1 MSINNIFGIAGSA
14 MNAQMVRMNSTAS
27 NMANSSTAAGSQ
39 EEAYKAKRPV
49 FEALL
54 TEQQTNMRAPVVG
67 GVKISEMVSDST
79 PNSSI
84 YDPGNPNANEEGM
97 VFLSNVN
104 EVVEMVDMLA
114 AARSYQNNVE
124 VINTAKQLMMKTL
137 DLTKV

>member
-1 MSINNIFGIAGSA
+1 MSINNIMGIAGSA
-14 MNAQMVRMNSTAS
+14 MNAQMVRMNTSAS
-27 NMANSSTAAGSQ
+27 NMANSGTVAGSQ

-54 TEQQTNMRAPVVG
+54 SEEQTNLRAPVVG
-67 GVKISEMVSDST
+67 GVKISELMKDNT
-79 PNSSI
+79 PNSSVF
-84 YDPGNPNANEEGM
+84 DPGNPSANEDGM

-104 EVVEMVDMLA
+104 EVVDMLA

-124 VINTAKQLMMKTL
+124 VISTAKQLMMKTL

>member
-1 MSINNIFGIAGSA
+1 MSISNIIGIAGSA
-14 MNAQMVRMNSTAS
+14 MNAQMVRMNSSAS
-27 NMANSSTAAGSQ
+27 NMANASTVAGSQ

-54 TEQQTNMRAPVVG
+54 SEQQTNLSAQTVG
-67 GVKISEMVSDST
+67 GVKISEIINDNT
-79 PNSSI
+79 PNSSVF
-84 YDPGNPNANEEGM
+84 DPGNPNADENGM

>member
-1 MSINNIFGIAGSA
+1 
-14 MNAQMVRMNSTAS
+14 
-27 NMANSSTAAGSQ
+27 MANASTVAGSQ

-54 TEQQTNMRAPVVG
+54 SEQQTNLSAQTVG
-67 GVKISEMVSDST
+67 GVKISEIINDNT
-79 PNSSI
+79 PNSSVF
-84 YDPGNPNANEEGM
+84 DPGNPNADENGM

>member
-1 MSINNIFGIAGSA
+1 MSISNIIGIAGSA
-14 MNAQMVRMNSTAS
+14 MNAQMVRMNSSAS
-27 NMANSSTAAGSQ
+27 NMANASTVAGSQ
-39 EEAYKAKRPV
+39 EDAYKAKRPV

-54 TEQQTNMRAPVVG
+54 SEQQTNITAPIVG
-67 GVKISEMVSDST
+67 GVKISAMTNDET

-84 YDPGNPNANEEGM
+84 FDPGNPSADENGM

-124 VINTAKQLMMKTL
+124 VINTAKQLMIKTL